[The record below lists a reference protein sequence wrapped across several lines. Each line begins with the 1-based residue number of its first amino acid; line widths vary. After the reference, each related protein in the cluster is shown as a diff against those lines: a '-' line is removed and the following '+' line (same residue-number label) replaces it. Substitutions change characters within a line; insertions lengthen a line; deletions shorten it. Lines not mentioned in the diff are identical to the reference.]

1 MIVICEDCGKKYRI
15 DPAKL
20 KAQTVK
26 FKCKSC
32 SHVIVVS
39 RPEVSSKKPLSPPFI
54 EPDAEMPP
62 PLPPIPA
69 ERPPGKAGFKR
80 IRTRIPKELTKVSL
94 RSKMLVLFFLLPI
107 ALFATSSYL
116 FLNRMSSLATQ
127 LTKDST
133 HIITQMAEEK
143 LADLSRAVATQCQLY
158 LLSQPELRK
167 VDFNSDPSFRRLA
180 VQRVGLTGYTALYEL
195 PDSGNVWRTWA
206 HVNPNII
213 GIDMQD
219 TRKALGKSFDRFWK
233 IFIGVREG
241 GESQGYYAWRDKDG
255 RMRDKFMVCTPI
267 DGTRYIIAATTYL
280 DELTQPVNRLERQS
294 ETIAQQTR
302 DAVYIIFGIT
312 LLVVGGIALFYGYRL
327 TGKIKSLT
335 NIADR
340 ISIGELE
347 VDINVRS
354 KDEIGDLAEAIARMQ
369 DSIRL
374 SIERLRRRR

>member
-32 SHVIVVS
+32 SHIIVVS
-39 RPEVSSKKPLSPPFI
+39 KPEVPPQKPLPPPFV

-62 PLPPIPA
+62 PVPPAAA
-69 ERPPGKAGFKR
+69 ERPTGKYKFKR
-80 IRTRIPKELTKVSL
+80 PRARIPKELTKVSL
-94 RSKMLVLFFLLPI
+94 RSKMLVLFFVLPI
-107 ALFATSSYL
+107 ALFATSAFL
-116 FLNRMSSLATQ
+116 FLDRMSSMAAQ

-133 HIITQMAEEK
+133 QIISQMAESK
-143 LADLSRAVATQCQLY
+143 LADISRAVATQCQLY
-158 LLSQPELRK
+158 LLSRPDLRK
-167 VDFNSDPSFRRLA
+167 EDFNSDLNFRRLA

-195 PDSGNVWRTWA
+195 PDSDNVWRTWA

-213 GIDMQD
+213 GIDMQN

-233 IFIGVREG
+233 IYIGVREG
-241 GESQGYYAWRDKDG
+241 GESRGYYSWRDKDG
-255 RMRDKFMVCTPI
+255 RIRDKFMVCTPVE
-267 DGTRYIIAATTYL
+267 GTRYIIAATTYL
-280 DELTQPVNRLERQS
+280 DELTQPVNRLEQRS
-294 ETIAQQTR
+294 ETITQKTR
-302 DAVYIIFGIT
+302 SDLYIIFGIT
-312 LLVVGGIALFYGYRL
+312 LLVVGGIVFFYGYRL

-335 NIADR
+335 KIADR

-347 VDINVRS
+347 ADINVRS
-354 KDEIGDLAEAIARMQ
+354 KDEIGELAEAIGRMQ